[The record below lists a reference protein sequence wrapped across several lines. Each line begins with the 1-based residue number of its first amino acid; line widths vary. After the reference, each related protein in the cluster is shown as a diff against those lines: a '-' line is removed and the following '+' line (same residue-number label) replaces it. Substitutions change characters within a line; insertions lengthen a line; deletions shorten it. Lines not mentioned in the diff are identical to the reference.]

1 MAIVFIEH
9 SHANGAFVG
18 RNHLLV
24 HSVTETIDNKSQL
37 LHNAILTDVT
47 NGSAVIIIGSIYVF
61 TSNPHSYP
69 HMFVV

>member
-1 MAIVFIEH
+1 MLPLMAIVFIEH

-37 LHNAILTDVT
+37 QHNV
-47 NGSAVIIIGSIYVF
+47 N
-61 TSNPHSYP
+61 
-69 HMFVV
+69 